1 MIDNRRQ
8 YSVLSARYQRRT
20 DLDDKKTT
28 DSRGLTCLALLVAA
42 ARVRHF
48 SEVSHA

>member
-8 YSVLSARYQRRT
+8 CGVPSARYQRRT
-20 DLDDKKTT
+20 AIDDMKPT
-28 DSRGLTCLALLVAA
+28 DPRGSARLALLVAA

-48 SEVSHA
+48 RGAV